1 MATNEEVLRAFVV
14 SLGWKSEAA
23 QQKEFVGA
31 IEGATLKAN
40 LLAQGIAE
48 MAKSIAGSIEGA
60 SQNFLQ
66 LGVMADQT
74 RTSVRTILSLQQA
87 LTQFGGSAGEA
98 QSILQTVSKNL
109 RSMNDGNLSYFK
121 QFGINQNKV
130 TKEITWDLGQ
140 GQRALANMSDATVT
154 QFAELAGIPQSVAE
168 LIQHHGE
175 EMQTALN
182 KAQKTIDAFGINQ
195 ETVNTQMRYARA
207 LNDIYFDLDQAW
219 TVFTAAVAKPL
230 VPALEGLNE
239 RLNADAPRIS
249 SALGVVGKAF
259 KDDVIDPLASIATGA
274 DGLTDDAT
282 KINNFKDAV
291 VTGLGGI
298 KEVLDTVKSAFE
310 EVNAISEAS
319 QEWAKWAGGIVPGI
333 QSAVDPK
340 RGAEG
345 PGTIDFNAPIVSTPL
360 GRAMYRASPWS
371 DPGTV
376 QPTDPSLH
384 DRPPAIFAPS
394 PPSET
399 TSAAPST
406 PPSWF
411 KPWTWFGGSRDADKP
426 SPNATPDAL
435 EVGNGGGFRIPG
447 EDKSIDF
454 ADQTVSLKSG
464 GTTVQSG
471 NPLPVRIEKID
482 PAAGGIGGGVGGGGG
497 QGGIDNAPGARGHWG
512 GAARGRGFH
521 NNAPELSS
529 DTGQPLLDEISKSE
543 GTRGYNDAFAH
554 QHPGTD
560 LSKMTFDQVRDLS
573 KTQSGSSAIGRYQFM
588 SYTLD
593 GLKQELGLKG
603 DEAFTPALQDRLAR
617 RLLQRRGYDDWKA
630 GKLSDQSFM
639 HNLSQ
644 EWAGLTDPNTGRG
657 FYPGQTTGHSLA
669 EQFAALKSERD
680 RAAKIAA
687 DRTSAAKPTIP
698 STPSIPAPPHT
709 PTPTASRGMS
719 TIGLSPSGGPW
730 IVGRDGKR
738 YPTDGSGAID
748 YHVPSTSQG
757 TDKNAAPL
765 SWLGAS
771 ENAARLMASDWG
783 GDTIHHHYNY
793 DSSDNSTHHNERYSV
808 TINGSNDPQETAAAV
823 GSTLEKS
830 FSKSQARQVFNQG
843 AIA

>member
-1 MATNEEVLRAFVV
+1 
-14 SLGWKSEAA
+14 
-23 QQKEFVGA
+23 
-31 IEGATLKAN
+31 
-40 LLAQGIAE
+40 

-74 RTSVRTILSLQQA
+74 RTSIQTILSLQQA
-87 LTQFGGSAGEA
+87 FVQFGSTAGEA
-98 QSILQTVSKNL
+98 NSVISTISNSL
-109 RSMNDGNLSYFK
+109 RSMNDGNLSYYQK
-121 QFGINQNKV
+121 FGIQQNKI
-130 TKEITWDLGQ
+130 TGEITTNLAD
-140 GQRALANMSDATVT
+140 GQRALAGLSDATVT
-154 QFAELAGIPQSVAE
+154 QYAELAHIPQSVAE

-175 EMQTALN
+175 EMQAALE
-182 KAQKTIDAFGINQ
+182 KAQKTVTAFGINQ
-195 ETVNTQMRYARA
+195 DTVNTQMRYARA

-219 TVFTAAVAKPL
+219 TVFTTAIAKPL

-249 SALGVVGKAF
+249 TALGVVGKAF

-310 EVNAISEAS
+310 EVNAISKAS

-333 QSAVDPK
+333 RSAVDPK

-345 PGTIDFNAPIVSTPL
+345 PGTIDFNAPVVSTPL

-435 EVGNGGGFRIPG
+435 ETGNGGGFRIPG

-482 PAAGGIGGGVGGGGG
+482 PAASGIGGDAGGSVGASAGGSSSGG
-497 QGGIDNAPGARGHWG
+497 AATGGPHGHGHWG
-512 GAARGRGFH
+512 GAARGAIDRGGDNSASESAVPSDGGNPNLAAIIADARQRAIAHHVDPDLATGIILGESGLH
-521 NNAPELSS
+521 NPGDRRGAWGNS
-529 DTGQPLLDEISKSE
+529 DPSKSGQP
-543 GTRGYNDAFAH
+543 GTSYGQFQMRTPGMGDAFLKE
-554 QHPGTD
+554 HPG
-560 LSKMTFDQVRDLS
+560 
-573 KTQSGSSAIGRYQFM
+573 
-588 SYTLD
+588 
-593 GLKQELGLKG
+593 
-603 DEAFTPALQDRLAR
+603 
-617 RLLQRRGYDDWKA
+617 
-630 GKLSDQSFM
+630 
-639 HNLSQ
+639 
-644 EWAGLTDPNTGRG
+644 GLTAHNWKQQNEYAITQIQRHGEAWARSQWMSMGDAEKRG
-657 FYPGQTTGHSLA
+657 TSVRQMSQAWMARFGKSLTPPPP
-669 EQFAALKSERD
+669 AA
-680 RAAKIAA
+680 A
-687 DRTSAAKPTIP
+687 P
-698 STPSIPAPPHT
+698 PAP
-709 PTPTASRGMS
+709 AAQGMS
-719 TIGLSPSGGPW
+719 GTGGMSPSGGPW

-748 YHVPSTSQG
+748 YHVHAPQQG

-771 ENAARLMASDWG
+771 ENAARLMAEDWG
-783 GDTIHHHYNY
+783 GDTIHHHNY
-793 DSSDNSTHHNERYSV
+793 DNSMTYHDNRKTNVTVTGTNEPHEV
-808 TINGSNDPQETAAAV
+808 AAAV